1 MTTALEPALHDAG
14 IGAAER
20 FLRDAGISGKLDAA
34 LVLGTGLGRIADD
47 LEDAI
52 TIPFDDIPGFPT
64 GAGTVDAVSGQTVS
78 GHAVSG
84 HARMLRHGRVEG
96 RQVMILQGRGHFYE
110 TGNAAVMRTALGV
123 LTRFGSPPVILT
135 NAAGSTK
142 ADIKP
147 GAMVLVSD
155 HINLNGPNPLIG
167 EKGDAR
173 FVAMTDS
180 YDLRLRARLK
190 AAAAHAG
197 ITLHE
202 GIYMWFTGPSFE
214 TPAEI
219 RMARLMGAD
228 LVGMSTVPEVIL
240 ARYFGL
246 KVAAISTVTNL
257 AAGIHGSSPA
267 HQETRDVA
275 GAASVGL
282 RRIIRAFLAG
292 LHNDGMHHEN

>member
-1 MTTALEPALHDAG
+1 MTTGVEPVSQDAG
-14 IGAAER
+14 IAAAER
-20 FLRDAGISGKLDAA
+20 FLRNAGISGNLDAA

-64 GAGTVDAVSGQTVS
+64 GANTV
-78 GHAVSG
+78 HAVSG
-84 HARMLRHGRVEG
+84 HARVLRHVRMEG

-110 TGNAAVMRTALGV
+110 TGNSAVMRTALGV

-147 GAMVLVSD
+147 GALVLVSD

-167 EKGDAR
+167 EAGDAR
-173 FVAMTDS
+173 FVAMTDA

-190 AAAAHAG
+190 TAAAHAG
-197 ITLHE
+197 IALHE

-219 RMARLMGAD
+219 RMARMLGAD
-228 LVGMSTVPEVIL
+228 LVGMSTVPEVIM

-257 AAGIHGSSPA
+257 AAGIHGASPA

-292 LHNDGMHHEN
+292 LHNDGMHHES